1 MKPYSSRNAAVGTTK
16 RSIDAGE
23 VMGEVLPDNTAMLG
37 LARQFGFKSRRLPD
51 GDAVEVRLSLRD
63 TDGDG

>member
-1 MKPYSSRNAAVGTTK
+1 
-16 RSIDAGE
+16 
-23 VMGEVLPDNTAMLG
+23 MLG

-51 GDAVEVRLSLRD
+51 GDAVEIRLSLRD